1 MLRPEVKHIFFD
13 LDHTL
18 WDFERN
24 SAEAFKVLLADLA
37 IPVDVQVFHSVYS
50 PINEAYW
57 EQYRQGLISQQE
69 LRLGR
74 LRDSFQQLDVA
85 VGESVIQ
92 QASEAYIDL
101 LTTFTHLMPGTL
113 ELLDYLKPN
122 YTLHIITNGFREA
135 QARKLAHSSLV
146 AYFDQVI
153 DSESVGVKKP
163 HPLIFESAL
172 QRAAAKKESA
182 LMVGDHLEA
191 DVLGALS
198 LGWQA
203 VHYDPLGKQVHTHCP
218 IIHDLRTLKDWL

>member
-1 MLRPEVKHIFFD
+1 MLRPEVEHIFFD

-85 VGESVIQ
+85 VGELVIQ

-172 QRAAAKKESA
+172 QRASAKKESA

>member
-1 MLRPEVKHIFFD
+1 MLRPEVEHIFFD

-24 SAEAFKVLLADLA
+24 SAAAFEVLLAELA
-37 IPVDVQVFHSVYS
+37 IPLDIQVFHGVYS

-57 EQYRQGLISQQE
+57 ELYRQGLISQQE

-74 LRDSFQQLDVA
+74 LRDSFHQLNVS
-85 VGESVIQ
+85 VEESVIQ
-92 QASEAYIDL
+92 QASEGYIDL
-101 LTTFTHLMPGTL
+101 LTTFTHLMPGTV

-135 QARKLAHSSLV
+135 QARKLAHSSL
-146 AYFDQVI
+146 APYFDQVI

-203 VHYDPLGKQVHTHCP
+203 VH
-218 IIHDLRTLKDWL
+218 

>member
-1 MLRPEVKHIFFD
+1 MLRPKVEHIFFD

-24 SAEAFKVLLADLA
+24 SAAAFQVLLGQLA
-37 IPVDVQVFHSVYS
+37 IPVDVEVFHRVYS

-57 EQYRQGLISQQE
+57 ELYRKGLISQE
-69 LRLGR
+69 ALRLGR
-74 LRDSFQQLDVA
+74 LRDSFQQLDIT
-85 VGESVIQ
+85 VGESLIQ

-101 LTTFTHLMPGTL
+101 LTTFTHLMPGTV

-146 AYFDQVI
+146 TYFDQVV

-172 QRAAAKKESA
+172 QRASAQKETA

-191 DVLGALS
+191 DVLGALA

-203 VHYDPLGKQVHTHCP
+203 VHYDPFGIQNHTHCP
-218 IIHDLRTLKDWL
+218 IIDDLRTLKNWL